1 MAQLDAFFK
10 MLKETGASDLHLAS
24 GSQPMLRLN
33 GRLERIKYKVL
44 EDEELKA
51 LLYEIAP
58 QRLLAVF
65 EETGD
70 LDFAYAAPGLGRLR
84 CNYFRQE
91 RGVSAAFRAIP
102 EIVPSLADLGL
113 PAILGELALRP
124 KGLILVTGPT
134 GSGKST
140 TLAAMLRH
148 AAETRRDHIITI
160 EDPIEFIHAS
170 SGCLVNQREV
180 GRDTRSFAAALRG
193 ALREDPDIILVG
205 EMRDLETIELALEA
219 AETGHLVLSTLHTV
233 SAAKTIDRVID
244 VFPGDRQAQIRSAL
258 SESLSAVVSQTLLR
272 RTDAPGRALAMELLL
287 ATTAVRNLIRENKI
301 FQINSVI
308 ETGKAQGMNTLD
320 ESLLALLAAGRID
333 PADAW
338 RNASNKTRFAAVAPK
353 TEAQAQA

>member
-10 MLKETGASDLHLAS
+10 MLKETGASDLHMAS
-24 GSQPMLRLN
+24 GSQPMLRLS

-58 QRLLAVF
+58 ERLISIF
-65 EETGD
+65 ESTGD
-70 LDFAYAAPGLGRLR
+70 LDFAHAVPGVGRLR
-84 CNYFRQE
+84 CNYYRQE
-91 RGVSAAFRAIP
+91 RGVAAAFRAIP
-102 EIVPSLADLGL
+102 EAVPTLAELNL
-113 PAILGELALRP
+113 PAILGELAMRP
-124 KGLILVTGPT
+124 KGLVLVTGPT

-148 AAETRRDHIITI
+148 AADNRRDHIITI
-160 EDPIEFIHAS
+160 EDPIEFVHAS
-170 SGCLVNQREV
+170 SNCLINQREV

-258 SESLSAVVSQTLLR
+258 SESLSAVISQTLLAR
-272 RTDAPGRALAMELLL
+272 VDAPGRVLAMELLL
-287 ATTAVRNLIRENKI
+287 ANTAVRNLIRENKI
-301 FQINSVI
+301 FQIPSVL
-308 ETGKAQGMNTLD
+308 ETGKARGMRTLD
-320 ESLLALLAAGRID
+320 ESLAELLAEGRIS
-333 PADAW
+333 AIDAW
-338 RNASNKTRFAAVAPK
+338 RNAANKTRFAAGAPQNAA
-353 TEAQAQA
+353 EA

>member
-10 MLKETGASDLHLAS
+10 MLKDTGASDLHLSS

-44 EDEELKA
+44 ENEELKT

-91 RGVSAAFRAIP
+91 RGVAAAFRAIP
-102 EIVPSLADLGL
+102 ETVPTLSDLAL
-113 PAILGELALRP
+113 PDILGELAMRP
-124 KGLILVTGPT
+124 KGLVLVTGPT

-140 TLAAMLRH
+140 TLAAMIRH
-148 AAETRRDHIITI
+148 AVESRRDHIITV

-170 SGCLVNQREV
+170 AGCLINQREV

-258 SESLSAVVSQTLLR
+258 SESLTAVISQTLLR
-272 RTDAPGRALAMELLL
+272 RADAPGRVMAMELLL
-287 ATTAVRNLIRENKI
+287 ANTAVRNLIRENKI
-301 FQINSVI
+301 FQINSVL
-308 ETGKAQGMNTLD
+308 ETSKAQGMRTLD
-320 ESLLALLAAGRID
+320 DSLLELLAAGRIA
-333 PADAW
+333 PADAV
-338 RNASNKTRFAAVAPK
+338 RNAVNKTRFEGLVPAPAG
-353 TEAQAQA
+353 TA

>member
-10 MLKETGASDLHLAS
+10 MLKDTGASDLHLAS
-24 GSQPMLRLN
+24 GSQPMLRLS

-44 EDEELKA
+44 EEEELKS

-58 QRLLAVF
+58 ERLIAVF
-65 EETGD
+65 EATGD
-70 LDFAYAAPGLGRLR
+70 LDFAHAAPGIGRLR

-102 EIVPSLADLGL
+102 ETVPTLSELDL
-113 PAILGELALRP
+113 PAILGELVMRP

-148 AAETRRDHIITI
+148 AADNRRDHIITV
-160 EDPIEFIHAS
+160 EDPIEFVHTS
-170 SGCLVNQREV
+170 SGCLINQREV
-180 GRDTRSFAAALRG
+180 GRDTRSFATALRG

-258 SESLSAVVSQTLLR
+258 SESLTAVISQTLLR
-272 RTDAPGRALAMELLL
+272 RADAPGRVLAMELLL
-287 ATTAVRNLIRENKI
+287 ANTAVRNLIRENKI
-301 FQINSVI
+301 FQIGSVL
-308 ETGKAQGMNTLD
+308 ETGKSQGMRPLD
-320 ESLLALLAAGRID
+320 DALLELLAAGRID
-333 PADAW
+333 PVDAW
-338 RNASNKTRFAAVAPK
+338 RNAANKTRFAEAAPK
-353 TEAQAQA
+353 AGEA

>member
-10 MLKETGASDLHLAS
+10 MLKDTGASDLHLSS

-44 EDEELKA
+44 ENEELKA

-58 QRLLAVF
+58 QRLLTVF

-91 RGVSAAFRAIP
+91 RGVAAAFRAIP
-102 EIVPSLADLGL
+102 ETVPTLADLGL
-113 PAILGELALRP
+113 PDILGELAMRP
-124 KGLILVTGPT
+124 KGLVLVTGPT

-140 TLAAMLRH
+140 TLAAMIRH
-148 AAETRRDHIITI
+148 AIEARRDHVITV

-170 SGCLVNQREV
+170 AGCLINQREV

-258 SESLSAVVSQTLLR
+258 SESLTAVVSQTLLR
-272 RTDAPGRALAMELLL
+272 RADAPGRVMAMELLL
-287 ATTAVRNLIRENKI
+287 ANTAVRNLIRENKI
-301 FQINSVI
+301 FQINSVL
-308 ETGKAQGMNTLD
+308 ETAKSQGMRNLD
-320 ESLLALLAAGRID
+320 DSLLELLAAGRIE
-333 PADAW
+333 PADAL
-338 RNASNKTRFAAVAPK
+338 RNAVNKSRFEGLTPTPAATA
-353 TEAQAQA
+353 

>member
-1 MAQLDAFFK
+1 MAQIDAFFK
-10 MLKETGASDLHLAS
+10 MLKETGASDLHLAC

-33 GRLERIKYKVL
+33 GRLERIKYKIL
-44 EDEELKA
+44 EAEDLKT

-58 QRLLAVF
+58 ERLVKVF

-70 LDFAYAAPGLGRLR
+70 LDFAYAAPGIGRLR
-84 CNYFRQE
+84 ANYFRQE

-102 EIVPSLADLGL
+102 ETVPSLADLSL
-113 PAILGELALRP
+113 PDILGELAMRP
-124 KGLILVTGPT
+124 KGLVLVTGPT

-140 TLAAMLRH
+140 TLAAMVRH
-148 AAETRRDHIITI
+148 AAENRRDHIITI
-160 EDPIEFIHAS
+160 EDPIEFVHAPAS
-170 SGCLVNQREV
+170 ALINQREV

-233 SAAKTIDRVID
+233 SAAKTIDRIID

-258 SESLSAVVSQTLLR
+258 SESLCAVISQMLFPR
-272 RTDAPGRALAMELLL
+272 ADAPGRVLAQEILL
-287 ATTAVRNLIRENKI
+287 ANTAVRNLIRENKI
-301 FQINSVI
+301 FQIFSVM
-308 ETGKAQGMNTLD
+308 ETGKTAGMRTLD
-320 ESLLALLAAGRID
+320 DALLELLAAGRLD

-338 RNASNKTRFAAVAPK
+338 RNAVNKTRFAAVTPGNPDKA
-353 TEAQAQA
+353 A

>member
-10 MLKETGASDLHLAS
+10 MLKDTGASDLHLSS
-24 GSQPMLRLN
+24 GCQPMLRLN

-44 EDEELKA
+44 ENEELKT

-91 RGVSAAFRAIP
+91 RGVAAAFRAIP
-102 EIVPSLADLGL
+102 ETVPTLADLGL
-113 PAILGELALRP
+113 PDILGELAMRP
-124 KGLILVTGPT
+124 KGLVLVTGPT

-140 TLAAMLRH
+140 TLAAMIRH
-148 AAETRRDHIITI
+148 ALEARRDHIITV
-160 EDPIEFIHAS
+160 EDPIEFLHAS
-170 SGCLVNQREV
+170 AGCLINQREV

-258 SESLSAVVSQTLLR
+258 SESLTAVISQTLLR
-272 RTDAPGRALAMELLL
+272 RADAPGRVMAMELLL
-287 ATTAVRNLIRENKI
+287 ANTAVRNLIRENKI
-301 FQINSVI
+301 FQINSVL
-308 ETGKAQGMNTLD
+308 ETAKAQGMRTLD
-320 ESLLALLAAGRID
+320 DSLLELLAAGRIE
-333 PADAW
+333 PADAL
-338 RNASNKTRFAAVAPK
+338 RNAVNKTRFEGLVPAPAASA
-353 TEAQAQA
+353 

>member
-10 MLKETGASDLHLAS
+10 MLKDTGASDLHLSS

-44 EDEELKA
+44 ENEELKT

-91 RGVSAAFRAIP
+91 RGVAAAFRAIP
-102 EIVPSLADLGL
+102 ETVPTLADLGL
-113 PAILGELALRP
+113 PDILGELAMRP
-124 KGLILVTGPT
+124 KGLVLVTGPT

-140 TLAAMLRH
+140 TLAAMIRH
-148 AAETRRDHIITI
+148 AIEARRDHVITV

-170 SGCLVNQREV
+170 AGCLINQREV

-244 VFPGDRQAQIRSAL
+244 VFPGDRQPQIRSAL
-258 SESLSAVVSQTLLR
+258 SESLTAVVSQTLLR
-272 RTDAPGRALAMELLL
+272 RADAPGRVMAMELLL
-287 ATTAVRNLIRENKI
+287 ANTAVRNLIRENKI
-301 FQINSVI
+301 FQINSVL
-308 ETGKAQGMNTLD
+308 ETAKSQGMRNLD
-320 ESLLALLAAGRID
+320 DSLLELLAAGRIE
-333 PADAW
+333 PADAL
-338 RNASNKTRFAAVAPK
+338 RNAVNKSRFEGLTPTPAATA
-353 TEAQAQA
+353 

>member
-10 MLKETGASDLHLAS
+10 MLKDTGASDLHLSS
-24 GSQPMLRLN
+24 GCQPMLRLN

-44 EDEELKA
+44 ENEELKT

-58 QRLLAVF
+58 QRLLTAF

-91 RGVSAAFRAIP
+91 RGVAAAFRAIP
-102 EIVPSLADLGL
+102 ETVPTLADLGL
-113 PAILGELALRP
+113 PEILGELAMRP
-124 KGLILVTGPT
+124 KGLVLVTGPT

-140 TLAAMLRH
+140 TLAAMIRH
-148 AAETRRDHIITI
+148 ALEARRDHVITV
-160 EDPIEFIHAS
+160 EDPIEFLHAS
-170 SGCLVNQREV
+170 AGCLINQREV

-258 SESLSAVVSQTLLR
+258 SESLTAVISQTLLR
-272 RTDAPGRALAMELLL
+272 RADAPGRVMAMELLL
-287 ATTAVRNLIRENKI
+287 ANTAVRNLIRENKI
-301 FQINSVI
+301 FQINSVL
-308 ETGKAQGMNTLD
+308 ETAKAQGMRTLD
-320 ESLLALLAAGRID
+320 DSLLELLAAGRIE
-333 PADAW
+333 PADAL
-338 RNASNKTRFAAVAPK
+338 RNAVNKTRFEGLTSAPAASA
-353 TEAQAQA
+353 

>member
-1 MAQLDAFFK
+1 MAQIDAFFK
-10 MLKETGASDLHLAS
+10 MLKDTGASDLHLAS

-44 EDEELKA
+44 EIEELKA

-58 QRLLAVF
+58 ERLIKTF

-70 LDFAYAAPGLGRLR
+70 LDFAYAAPGIGRMR
-84 CNYFRQE
+84 ANYFRQE

-102 EIVPSLADLGL
+102 ETVPTLADLGL
-113 PAILGELALRP
+113 PESLAELAMRP
-124 KGLILVTGPT
+124 KGLVLVTGPT

-140 TLAAMLRH
+140 TLAAMVRH
-148 AAETRRDHIITI
+148 AADNRRDHIITI
-160 EDPIEFIHAS
+160 EDPIEFVHATT
-170 SGCLVNQREV
+170 GCLVNQREV

-233 SAAKTIDRVID
+233 SAAKTIDRIID

-258 SESLSAVVSQTLLR
+258 SESLCAVISQMLFSR
-272 RTDAPGRALAMELLL
+272 ADAPGRVLAQEILL
-287 ATTAVRNLIRENKI
+287 ANTAVRNLIRENKV
-301 FQINSVI
+301 FQIFSVM
-308 ETGKAQGMNTLD
+308 ETGKANGMKTLD
-320 ESLLALLAAGRID
+320 ESLLELLAAGRIA

-338 RNASNKTRFAAVAPK
+338 RNAVNKTRFADAAPANP
-353 TEAQAQA
+353 ERAA

>member
-10 MLKETGASDLHLAS
+10 MLKDTGASDLHLSS
-24 GSQPMLRLN
+24 GCQPMLRLN

-44 EDEELKA
+44 ENEELKT

-91 RGVSAAFRAIP
+91 RGVAAAFRAIP
-102 EIVPSLADLGL
+102 ETVPTLSDLGL
-113 PAILGELALRP
+113 PDILGELAMRP
-124 KGLILVTGPT
+124 KGLVLVTGPT

-148 AAETRRDHIITI
+148 ALEARRDHIITV
-160 EDPIEFIHAS
+160 EDPIEFLHAS
-170 SGCLVNQREV
+170 AGCLINQREV

-258 SESLSAVVSQTLLR
+258 SESLTAVISQTLLR
-272 RTDAPGRALAMELLL
+272 RADAPGRVMAMELLL
-287 ATTAVRNLIRENKI
+287 ANTAVRNLIRENKI
-301 FQINSVI
+301 FQINSVL
-308 ETGKAQGMNTLD
+308 ETAKAQGMRTLD
-320 ESLLALLAAGRID
+320 DSLLELLAAGRIE
-333 PADAW
+333 PADAL
-338 RNASNKTRFAAVAPK
+338 RNAVNKTRFEGLTSAPAASA
-353 TEAQAQA
+353 

>member
-10 MLKETGASDLHLAS
+10 MLKDTGASDLHLSS
-24 GSQPMLRLN
+24 GCQPMLRLN

-44 EDEELKA
+44 ENEELKT

-91 RGVSAAFRAIP
+91 RGVAAAFRAIP
-102 EIVPSLADLGL
+102 ETVPTLSDLGL
-113 PAILGELALRP
+113 PDILGELAMRP
-124 KGLILVTGPT
+124 KGLVLVTGPT

-140 TLAAMLRH
+140 TLAAMIRH
-148 AAETRRDHIITI
+148 AVESRRDHIITV
-160 EDPIEFIHAS
+160 EDPIEFLHAS
-170 SGCLVNQREV
+170 AGCLINQREV

-258 SESLSAVVSQTLLR
+258 SESLTAVISQTLLR
-272 RTDAPGRALAMELLL
+272 RADAPGRVMAMELLL
-287 ATTAVRNLIRENKI
+287 ANTAVRNLIRENKI
-301 FQINSVI
+301 FQINSVL
-308 ETGKAQGMNTLD
+308 ETAKAQGMRTLD
-320 ESLLALLAAGRID
+320 DSLLELLAAGRIE
-333 PADAW
+333 PADAL
-338 RNASNKTRFAAVAPK
+338 RNAVNKTRFEGLVPAPAVSA
-353 TEAQAQA
+353 